1 VSPSRDGTRAAL
13 IVRRGPRTELLLAR
27 VIRSSVSASGIS
39 LEAPVRVESRLAEVV
54 DVAWSSADT
63 LSVLGSES
71 AGSLQVFDV
80 DLARGSITP
89 NGAPEAPVSVGAAP
103 GLPTLVGAA
112 DGLVY
117 ELGAGSWAER
127 VRGSAPTY
135 PG

>member
-1 VSPSRDGTRAAL
+1 
-13 IVRRGPRTELLLAR
+13 
-27 VIRSSVSASGIS
+27 
-39 LEAPVRVESRLAEVV
+39 VESRLAEVV